1 MPEWAEQYV
10 KNINSMG
17 ALRQAVEKLKA
28 KQQEAAKKKR
38 VLEVRYNVAFVC
50 KQLRDMAGIERTN
63 TEGQGIRSSL

>member
-1 MPEWAEQYV
+1 
-10 KNINSMG
+10 MG